1 MSKAKVI
8 FTFEGADLTI
18 QCTNMDK
25 MSDICQKYAT
35 KVDKPIDSL
44 IFLYGGNQLNLELTF
59 DEQVTS
65 IDRSKNE
72 MNILVYKNEID
83 NLICPKCGTNIEI
96 MNYLMI

>member
-1 MSKAKVI
+1 MK
-8 FTFEGADLTI
+8 
-18 QCTNMDK
+18 
-25 MSDICQKYAT
+25 DICQRYSS
-35 KVDKPIDSL
+35 KVQKNINAL